1 MLTLFLRKDI
11 ARARVLADDLDR
23 YSEQLHYTMDLGKQ
37 RYLPALATP
46 KGLLL
51 CFGAGVAVSLVAQ
64 HAGREQKSG
73 SSALGTLLNLARQS
87 L

>member
-11 ARARVLADDLDR
+11 LRAQVLADDLDR
-23 YSEQLHYTMDLGKQ
+23 YSDQLHYTMLLGQ
-37 RYLPALATP
+37 ERYLPALATP

-51 CFGAGVAVSLVAQ
+51 CFGAGCLVSLVAQ
-64 HAGREQKSG
+64 QAGRQSEG
-73 SSALGTLLNLARQS
+73 SASTLGSLLSLARQN